1 MPADEAPAVVA
12 SEIDVQQHH
21 VGGRPVQYLQRRLSG
36 PAIGHHLEIWF
47 GAEQATEALSEED
60 VVVNQQQS
68 DACHVPTI

>member
-1 MPADEAPAVVA
+1 
-12 SEIDVQQHH
+12 VQH
-21 VGGRPVQYLQRRLSG
+21 LQRRLSG